1 MLYDC
6 YQGLTHWMTALTSA
20 DTSSSTSR
28 DDPIIHT
35 SMSSASV
42 VRELMARS
50 SPQLTPYS
58 YLLTPATTATATSNT
73 RDHTDVFKNTLLK
86 LNAVSR
92 EQSTRRATSVK
103 VSFNLSVLFCNI
115 I

>member
-1 MLYDC
+1 
-6 YQGLTHWMTALTSA
+6 MTALTSA

-28 DDPIIHT
+28 DDSIIHT
-35 SMSSASV
+35 SMSSASM

-58 YLLTPATTATATSNT
+58 YLLTPAATTANT